1 MRITIKLMLI
11 LVLASTPAGAAN
23 IFVPGDHET
32 IQEAVDAASPG
43 DRILVAEGNYKG
55 AIITKRVKIS
65 GVGDETVITEGC
77 CGVFFEAGFFLHSS
91 GADGAQIS
99 DLSITLSDTGA
110 VHRTG
115 ISGREFGDG
124 SPVRV
129 AVRNVKFVNLD
140 IGVFARFASGWRITD
155 NVVEGLRETPH
166 SNLSIGIWLSG
177 SGNFLVANNTINHD
191 GPGLA
196 GQIYVGINLSGGAA
210 QTENNKLVNNTIS
223 VEAAVA
229 AKANDIELFTFSP
242 DCDGPIIIFDNKV
255 VNNDAQNVLFTP
267 SCLVDHNV
275 FR

>member
-23 IFVPGDHET
+23 IFVPSDYLT

-55 AIITKRVKIS
+55 AAINKRVKIS
-65 GVGDETVITEGC
+65 GAGDATVITEAC
-77 CGVFFEAGFFLHSS
+77 CDPFLNGFLLHGS
-91 GADGAQIS
+91 GADGASIS
-99 DLSITLSDTGA
+99 DLTITLSATGSGY
-110 VHRTG
+110 RTG
-115 ISGREFGDG
+115 IIGLDFGNFAPD
-124 SPVRV
+124 RV
-129 AVRNVKFVNLD
+129 AVRNVKFVGLD
-140 IGVFARFASGWRITD
+140 NGVFAQFASGWIITD
-155 NVVEGLRETPH
+155 NFVDGLRETPGAT
-166 SNLSIGIWLSG
+166 LSIGIWLSNT
-177 SGNFLVANNTINHD
+177 GNFLVANNTINHD

-242 DCDGPIIIFDNKV
+242 DCDGLITVFDNKV
-255 VNNDAQNVLFTP
+255 VNNHVENVLFTP